1 MNWTYGVSI
10 LSEGGESVITVR
22 DLPEVCSSGNSLA
35 EALEL
40 AADAVD
46 FVVAWRIRRDVD
58 IPQPTPVAPHE
69 YAIPLEP
76 RLAAKASI
84 YALWKAA
91 GITKTELA
99 RRLGRN
105 EAEVRRILDPDHGT
119 KLDQLQEAAMALGA
133 RLVVGTVPLAA

>member
-1 MNWTYGVSI
+1 MNWIYGVAI
-10 LSEGGESVITVR
+10 REEDGDFVVTVR
-22 DLPEVCSSGNSLA
+22 DLPEVVTSGSSLT

-40 AADAVD
+40 AADAIE
-46 FVVAWRIRRDVD
+46 VVIGMKLEDEHLL
-58 IPQPTPVAPHE
+58 PQPTPVAPHE

-76 RLAAKASI
+76 RLATKASI